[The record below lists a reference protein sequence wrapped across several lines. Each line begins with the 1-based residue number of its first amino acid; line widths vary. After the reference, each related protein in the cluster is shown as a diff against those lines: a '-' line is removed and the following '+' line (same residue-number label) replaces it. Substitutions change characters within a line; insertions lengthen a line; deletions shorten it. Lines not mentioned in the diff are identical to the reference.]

1 MQSLSEYTKISV
13 LKFTLFNLE
22 KSFASK
28 LVPWKNVFQQLA
40 KTCQPAK
47 CHTQLWCADGM
58 NISQWL
64 MMKTYANKQ
73 YLAHTSRITRQ
84 PLSQYGL
91 MK

>member
-47 CHTQLWCADGM
+47 CHTQL
-58 NISQWL
+58 
-64 MMKTYANKQ
+64 
-73 YLAHTSRITRQ
+73 
-84 PLSQYGL
+84 
-91 MK
+91 